1 MKKPALLPA
10 HTAEN
15 VYYFNSYKP
24 DAAFDFG
31 FDLKTFLPPVPTAET
46 PIIFLC
52 IGTDRSTGD
61 SLGPL
66 IGYKLAKLCFPGTVI
81 YGTLGNPVHALNLR
95 KVCSHIQNTYRSPY
109 IVAIDAS
116 LGSRNH
122 IGYITLSTA
131 PLQPGLGVKK
141 NLPKVGDLAI
151 TGIVNQAKSGDS
163 YMLQSTRLSTVMNM
177 ADCIVKGIRMALLTM

>member
-1 MKKPALLPA
+1 MKKSLNLPV
-10 HTAEN
+10 HTTDE

-31 FDLKTFLPPVPTAET
+31 FDLKSFLPYAPTPDS
-46 PIIFLC
+46 PIVFLC

-66 IGYKLAKLCFPGTVI
+66 IGYKLSKTKFPGTVV
-81 YGTLGNPVHALNLR
+81 YGTLGNPVHALNLH
-95 KVCSHIQNTYRSPY
+95 KVYTAIQNTYTAPFV
-109 IVAIDAS
+109 VAIDAS
-116 LGSRNH
+116 LGSKNH
-122 IGYITLSTA
+122 IGYVTLSNT

-141 NLPKVGDLAI
+141 SLPTVGDLSI
-151 TGIVNQAKSGDS
+151 TGIVNQAKSGDT